1 MTSISGFGALKL
13 NYNVLLL
20 RRLNVFSVQRSSVSF
35 GLFSLSR
42 DIAKNSL
49 LQWPTFIYWT
59 ILGVYDAVVMFFGAY
74 FLFDNTTFTSNG
86 QVMSVILLLLVF
98 ASGKQTL
105 HSNTQT
111 QTLKQH
117 RCQSVIAVA

>member
-1 MTSISGFGALKL
+1 MTLFFGFGALKL
-13 NYNVLLL
+13 NDNVLLL
-20 RRLNVFSVQRSSVSF
+20 RRLNVYSVQRSSVSF

-105 HSNTQT
+105 HS
-111 QTLKQH
+111 
-117 RCQSVIAVA
+117 